1 MPTVY
6 LAPGV
11 FGAGGQM
18 FTSGGLPLDEGLVYT
33 SIAGGTT
40 PAATYTTS
48 AGNIQNANPIEL
60 NADGRFP
67 DEVWLEEGVSY
78 RFTLRDSAGNL
89 IGTYDNLRG
98 VNDIGLYTTA
108 YTRTFL
114 LADSAATARDIL
126 VLGDTDDV
134 QFKDIT
140 SVGDVDVSGA
150 LSVGGNT
157 SVDGSLASDGL
168 LDISAATAGQI
179 QFPATQN
186 SSSNAN
192 TLDDY
197 EEGTWTPSLGGNATY
212 VEQVGRYTKIGRMVF
227 LYCRVQVNTI
237 GTGSA
242 QQISGV
248 PFQPAQ
254 NAVWV
259 VGKFGSF
266 AVNVVNICGHQ
277 STGFNLINM
286 VGATAA
292 AGGNSAQNVFGNSA
306 NVEMTCAMEV

>member
-18 FTSGGLPLDEGLVYT
+18 FTSGGVPLDAGLVYT

-67 DEVWLEEGVSY
+67 SEVWLEEGVSY
-78 RFTLRDSAGNL
+78 RFTLRDSADNL

-134 QFKDIT
+134 QFGDIA
-140 SVGDVDVSGA
+140 SVGD
-150 LSVGGNT
+150 LE
-157 SVDGSLASDGL
+157 VDGGAAIGGL

-179 QFPATQN
+179 KFPATQN
-186 SSSNAN
+186 ASADVN

-197 EEGTWTPSLGGNATY
+197 EEGTWTPNVGGTATY
-212 VEQVGRYTKIGRMVF
+212 SVQLGTYTKIGNLVTVT
-227 LYCRVQVNTI
+227 CRLVIDVI
-237 GTGSA
+237 GTGA
-242 QQISGV
+242 LNAIDGL
-248 PFQPAQ
+248 PFTSKASPAMRYC
-254 NAVWV
+254 
-259 VGKFGSF
+259 GSVEF
-266 AVNVVNICGHQ
+266 QDVSTNIVTAMVRVQ
-277 STGFNLINM
+277 ENSTQVTLLSM
-286 VGATAA
+286 TAA
-292 AGGNSAQNVFGNSA
+292 GTGLAA
-306 NVEMTCAMEV
+306 NNDLMTSGTGINFTLTYNT